1 MKILIAD
8 YAELLMPTHN
18 LETQVLKDGL
28 GEECEVEVYE
38 YTDEKRD
45 EFYERLS
52 GADALLTGFIEMD
65 AEAMDHAPGLKVIS
79 INATGYDKVDLA
91 EANRRHIG
99 VCPVGEYCT
108 IDVAEHTICVMLAL
122 VKNLKH
128 YMHALERDNNWDY
141 QIVEPNRR
149 IKNMTLGIF
158 GLGKIGTAVALRAQ
172 ALGMGV
178 MAYDRYV
185 SPTYA
190 EDFGVKLADSPEDI
204 YEEADVISNHMS
216 LTEGNHDF
224 FDMDA
229 FRRMRKHP
237 YFINAG
243 RGASV
248 VEADL
253 KQALDEGLVKGAAL
267 DTIRDE
273 RPEHIAQNPLL
284 GRDDVIITP
293 HTAFYSTSSVEDLE
307 RTSAM
312 NIVHYL
318 NGNLDKV
325 FKLVTKWR

>member
-8 YAELLMPTHN
+8 YEELLMPTHD

-28 GEECEVEVYE
+28 GADCEVEVYR

-45 EFYERLS
+45 DFYERLS

-65 AEAMDHAPGLKVIS
+65 AEAMDHAPHLKVIS

-128 YMHALERDNNWDY
+128 YIHALERDHNWDY
-141 QIVEPNRR
+141 QIVEPNKRT
-149 IKNMTLGIF
+149 KNMTLGIF

-172 ALGMGV
+172 ALGMRV

-190 EDFGVKLADSPEDI
+190 EDFGVKLVDCPEDI
-204 YEEADVISNHMS
+204 YEEADIISNHMS

-224 FDMDA
+224 FNMDA
-229 FRRMRKHP
+229 FRRMKRHP
-237 YFINAG
+237 YFLNAG

-248 VEADL
+248 VEEDL
-253 KQALDEGLVKGAAL
+253 KQALDEGMIKGAAL

-273 RPEHIAQNPLL
+273 RPEHITRNPLL

-293 HTAFYSTSSVEDLE
+293 HTAFYSTFSVEDLE
-307 RTSAM
+307 RMSAK

-318 NGNLDKV
+318 NGDLDKV
-325 FKLVTKWR
+325 FKLVTKW